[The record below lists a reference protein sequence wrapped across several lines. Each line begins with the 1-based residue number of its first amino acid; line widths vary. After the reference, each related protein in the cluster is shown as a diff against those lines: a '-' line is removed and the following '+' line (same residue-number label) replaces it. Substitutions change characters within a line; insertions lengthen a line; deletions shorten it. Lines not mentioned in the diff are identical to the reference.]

1 MIKARVR
8 DQYGNEI
15 YITEERW
22 RHIVTGHHEMRNNFE
37 YLLKTIRTGKRK
49 QDREN
54 PAKFLY
60 TRRFKHLPPETV
72 LMVAV
77 KFDFIRTVR
86 RNLPNNFVLSAY
98 FRHAQ

>member
-22 RHIVTGHHEMRNNFE
+22 QHIIAGHHEMRDNFE
-37 YLLKTIRTGKRK
+37 YLLKTLRTGKRK

-54 PAKFLY
+54 PKKFLY
-60 TRRFKHLPPETV
+60 TRRFQHLPPETV

-77 KFDFIRTVR
+77 KCDFIRTVGG
-86 RNLPNNFVLSAY
+86 NLANNFVLSAY
-98 FRHAQ
+98 YRHAK